1 MTTRP
6 IFLKYQGLQKYL
18 LRQYDANNKEL
29 KVGIRDSKDRYIAVV
44 DVKIPLFLILLFL
57 HFIGKT
63 NRLLEIL
70 LAREPPSM
78 GVNAHS
84 KCSLQKCVSTY
95 LLKYMWVKLHVHFKR
110 RKWRRQ
116 PMSKSKKINLAETFR
131 GVKFY
136 TKDPKIFF
144 WNSVDAPAKA

>member
-1 MTTRP
+1 M
-6 IFLKYQGLQKYL
+6 
-18 LRQYDANNKEL
+18 

-84 KCSLQKCVSTY
+84 KCSLQKMCKY
-95 LLKYMWVKLHVHFKR
+95 LFIEIHAGKAAR
-110 RKWRRQ
+110 
-116 PMSKSKKINLAETFR
+116 TF
-131 GVKFY
+131 
-136 TKDPKIFF
+136 
-144 WNSVDAPAKA
+144 